1 MGRKIV
7 CDSCETAFREE
18 YVRDAKVCPY
28 CGASW
33 DDEGDTEDI
42 KQDELSFGEG
52 IELGEY
58 DSFDADK
65 IDFWW
70 YSIREPKTLE
80 ETDSGSVSTTCAK
93 CGHLVGSA
101 PYPIGRKN
109 DYLYIDSRFLDSC
122 QYCGNELNNHI
133 LSKRPV
139 NWVDPRKKEMWTTE
153 NIPRCPICQSS
164 QIHKISAT
172 NKIASAWAFGVLAA
186 GHVSKTY
193 KCDTCGSKF

>member
-1 MGRKIV
+1 MGRKII

-70 YSIREPKTLE
+70 YSIDAPEKLGGGS
-80 ETDSGSVSTTCAK
+80 SGLTYATCTK
-93 CGHLVGSA
+93 CGTHTSFL
-101 PYPIGRKN
+101 YPIAKKDNFIMLDARE
-109 DYLYIDSRFLDSC
+109 IDAC
-122 QYCGNELNNHI
+122 QNCGNELNNHI
-133 LSKRPV
+133 LAKRPV